1 MEQVMS
7 LKRKFFQLRENLT
20 SMKKMH
26 FSGQGS
32 AAHFHFALR
41 QAAGQN
47 VAQ

>member
-20 SMKKMH
+20 SMKKMR

-32 AAHFHFALR
+32 AAHSHFALR